1 MTPTT
6 QSLTLTENLW
16 HVPIKKAADIDT
28 GTMLMFGIFFVFFFL
43 YMNSGSGSTHSSN
56 SQKSTSQLKKWVKL
70 DDASKNISDQ
80 IRNLEMSIKWLALK
94 KREMEGEIR
103 KIEMNS
109 ISSIDADGS
118 YDNEL
123 KLDKL
128 RMKIEEIEMME
139 EKKHE
144 ELNEAHNNLAHAQ
157 QQDLL

>member
-1 MTPTT
+1 MTPNT
-6 QSLTLTENLW
+6 QSLTLTENLG
-16 HVPIKKAADIDT
+16 HIPVKKSSDIDT

-43 YMNSGSGSTHSSN
+43 YMNSGSGSSSSTN
-56 SQKSTSQLKKWVKL
+56 SQKSNSQLKKWVKL
-70 DDASKNISDQ
+70 DDASKKISDQ
-80 IRNLEMSIKWLALK
+80 IRNLEMSIKGLALK
-94 KREMEGEIR
+94 KREMEWEIR

-123 KLDKL
+123 KLDKF

-139 EKKHE
+139 EKKNE
-144 ELNEAHNNLAHAQ
+144 ELNDAYDKLAHAQ

>member
-1 MTPTT
+1 
-6 QSLTLTENLW
+6 
-16 HVPIKKAADIDT
+16 
-28 GTMLMFGIFFVFFFL
+28 MLMFGIFFVFFFL
-43 YMNSGSGSTHSSN
+43 YMNSGSGSTHSTN
-56 SQKSTSQLKKWVKL
+56 SQKSNSQLKKWVKL
-70 DDASKNISDQ
+70 DDASKKITDQ

-94 KREMEGEIR
+94 KREMEWEIR

-139 EKKHE
+139 EKKNE
-144 ELNEAHNNLAHAQ
+144 ELIDAYNKLAHSQ